1 MADTLLPLNSL
12 LLYKQRAARLIQTGD
27 KKIEIKTEDGH
38 PHSVRPKDVTLL
50 HPGPLASFADLHP
63 PQGEVM
69 AAWEL
74 LAGETVTLA
83 EISELAYAAVTP
95 ATVWAIWQMVE
106 DGLYFSGLP
115 EEISVHTA
123 EGVTEILATR
133 QARVA
138 QAQAWQSYLDRLQA
152 GQPPLPEEDAYIQD
166 VVAVALG
173 QQEQSR
179 TLRALEREVSPE
191 NAHRLLL
198 ECGYWTEGVNPYPQ
212 RMGLSLH
219 PPDFSLSELP
229 EEERRDLTHLVA
241 LAIDD
246 EGSTDP
252 DDAISWEDGR
262 LWVHVA
268 DAAALVLPD
277 SEIDRE
283 ARSRG
288 SNLYLPEGTTP
299 MLPPAI
305 TPRLGLGLQE
315 ISPAL
320 SIGLDVDKQGEIE
333 DVEIVPSW
341 VRVTR
346 TTYEAADGQL
356 TESPLRE
363 ILKLSQA
370 FTARRQELGA
380 LDLNLPEVRIRAI
393 EGQVTVRPILP
404 LRSRDLVRDAMLMA
418 GEGVARFAQGNQIP
432 VSFSTQERSA
442 DLPRRA
448 PAALS
453 ANFALRR
460 LLRPSQQ
467 KVDPDLHAGLGME
480 LYTQATSPLRR
491 YTDLLTHQQIR
502 AFLAGREPLDSQ
514 TLMQRV
520 AEAGV
525 GMSGTRRTER
535 VSNQHWTLVYL
546 MQNPNWEGDAVVVDN
561 GGYRSLAL
569 IPELDLDTPLYGG
582 GNYELDQVVR
592 LAVTGVNLP
601 ELQAQFRVIG

>member
-1 MADTLLPLNSL
+1 
-12 LLYKQRAARLIQTGD
+12 
-27 KKIEIKTEDGH
+27 
-38 PHSVRPKDVTLL
+38 
-50 HPGPLASFADLHP
+50 
-63 PQGEVM
+63 
-69 AAWEL
+69 
-74 LAGETVTLA
+74 
-83 EISELAYAAVTP
+83 
-95 ATVWAIWQMVE
+95 
-106 DGLYFSGLP
+106 
-115 EEISVHTA
+115 
-123 EGVTEILATR
+123 
-133 QARVA
+133 
-138 QAQAWQSYLDRLQA
+138 
-152 GQPPLPEEDAYIQD
+152 
-166 VVAVALG
+166 
-173 QQEQSR
+173 
-179 TLRALEREVSPE
+179 
-191 NAHRLLL
+191 
-198 ECGYWTEGVNPYPQ
+198 
-212 RMGLSLH
+212 
-219 PPDFSLSELP
+219 
-229 EEERRDLTHLVA
+229 
-241 LAIDD
+241 
-246 EGSTDP
+246 
-252 DDAISWEDGR
+252 
-262 LWVHVA
+262 
-268 DAAALVLPD
+268 
-277 SEIDRE
+277 
-283 ARSRG
+283 
-288 SNLYLPEGTTP
+288 